1 MTDKAANSGGTP
13 AELQSQPDR
22 DIQVKGDETGGGKK
36 PRGWVR
42 LLVFIVVLGLT
53 WFLLR
58 MGGQIQQLGRY
69 GYPGIFLVNLLAN
82 ATLILPVP
90 GVMVTSAF
98 GAVLHPLWVGLAAGS
113 GAALGELSGFLAG
126 YSGGRAVMERID
138 GHQKVEALFK
148 KYGGGII
155 LFLALIPNPAFDLA
169 GITAGALGMPMWR
182 FLAYC
187 WLGKVGKMLVF
198 AYSGAT
204 LFEWLKLG
212 A

>member
-1 MTDKAANSGGTP
+1 
-13 AELQSQPDR
+13 
-22 DIQVKGDETGGGKK
+22 
-36 PRGWVR
+36 
-42 LLVFIVVLGLT
+42 
-53 WFLLR
+53 
-58 MGGQIQQLGRY
+58 
-69 GYPGIFLVNLLAN
+69 
-82 ATLILPVP
+82 
-90 GVMVTSAF
+90 
-98 GAVLHPLWVGLAAGS
+98 
-113 GAALGELSGFLAG
+113 
-126 YSGGRAVMERID
+126 MERIE